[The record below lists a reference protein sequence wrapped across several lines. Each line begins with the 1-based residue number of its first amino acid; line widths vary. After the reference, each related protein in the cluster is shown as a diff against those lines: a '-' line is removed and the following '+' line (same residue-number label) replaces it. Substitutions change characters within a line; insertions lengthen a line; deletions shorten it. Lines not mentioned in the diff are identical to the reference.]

1 MPKSLYADTVISYV
15 LSINIGHKENGFWLT
30 FVNKIC
36 TFAPW
41 RQLKLCMFHQIWTEL
56 SFFFG
61 SHIMLYFLSALRIV
75 SRLLGA
81 LINQCIWRQSCPH
94 LGQVLHVNKIQ
105 TYLMKVGYIAWRK
118 ARLELQNFPILIG
131 RGISQGLCLPSYST
145 YLTLP
150 LFILVRHLSDGSDAT
165 FKLVKFLLV
174 TTLLS
179 NFHVL
184 LFSSF
189 SSSLLDFFFF
199 GGGGRVLLAGG
210 IWLKNLDGSKWS

>member
-1 MPKSLYADTVISYV
+1 MHLTAKLSSLGTGTPREQNSD
-15 LSINIGHKENGFWLT
+15 
-30 FVNKIC
+30 
-36 TFAPW
+36 
-41 RQLKLCMFHQIWTEL
+41 
-56 SFFFG
+56 
-61 SHIMLYFLSALRIV
+61 
-75 SRLLGA
+75 
-81 LINQCIWRQSCPH
+81 
-94 LGQVLHVNKIQ
+94 
-105 TYLMKVGYIAWRK
+105 YLMKVGYIAWRK

-179 NFHVL
+179 NFRVL

-199 GGGGRVLLAGG
+199 WGWGESIVSWWYLTEESG
-210 IWLKNLDGSKWS
+210 WF